1 MAPRYY
7 SSYEFG
13 TSPRKVEP
21 EYIPNKKRKNN
32 IKKNKVNTKKQEEK
46 QEVERKA
53 KDKVKN
59 KKLEKKRKAKIVFG
73 VILAFGVLLAI
84 SYRSSLIN
92 NSFAELKA
100 MKAELANLEKENQ
113 QIKVNIE
120 SSLNYNNVE
129 KEAKKLGMQKLT
141 NEQKIY
147 INLPK
152 KDYIEPASEEV
163 VMEENV
169 NVFQKIINTIMGK

>member
-1 MAPRYY
+1 MASRYN

-21 EYIPNKKRKNN
+21 EYIPNKKRK
-32 IKKNKVNTKKQEEK
+32 KKKVNTKKQEEK
-46 QEVERKA
+46 KEIQKKA
-53 KDKVKN
+53 KEKVKK
-59 KKLEKKRKAKIVFG
+59 KKLEKIRKTKIVFS
-73 VILAFGVLLAI
+73 VILMFGVLLAI
-84 SYRSSLIN
+84 SYRSSIIN
-92 NSFAELKA
+92 NTFSEVKQLK
-100 MKAELANLEKENQ
+100 KELAAIEKENQ

-141 NEQKIY
+141 NDQKIY

-163 VMEENV
+163 VMEENT
-169 NVFQKIINTIMGK
+169 NIFEKIINAILGK

>member
-21 EYIPNKKRKNN
+21 EYIPNKKNN
-32 IKKNKVNTKKQEEK
+32 KNKKRVNTKKQEEK
-46 QEVERKA
+46 KAIEKRA
-53 KDKVKN
+53 KDKVKS
-59 KKLEKKRKAKIVFG
+59 KKQERRKKVNVFFS

-84 SYRSSLIN
+84 SYRSSMIN
-92 NSFAELKA
+92 NSFAE
-100 MKAELANLEKENQ
+100 MKKMKEDLAALEKENQ

-147 INLPK
+147 QL
-152 KDYIEPASEEV
+152 
-163 VMEENV
+163 
-169 NVFQKIINTIMGK
+169 

>member
-21 EYIPNKKRKNN
+21 EYIPNKKNN
-32 IKKNKVNTKKQEEK
+32 KKKKKVNTKKQEEK
-46 QEVERKA
+46 KA
-53 KDKVKN
+53 IEKRAKEKVKSR
-59 KKLEKKRKAKIVFG
+59 KKEKIRRTKIVFC
-73 VILAFGVLLAI
+73 VILGFGVLLGI
-84 SYRSSLIN
+84 SYRSSVIN
-92 NSFAELKA
+92 NNFAEIKE
-100 MKAELANLEKENQ
+100 MKTQLAAIEKENQ
-113 QIKVNIE
+113 QIRVNIE

-141 NEQKIY
+141 NDQKIY

-152 KDYIEPASEEV
+152 EDYIEPASEEV
-163 VMEENV
+163 VIEENT
-169 NVFQKIINTIMGK
+169 NMFQKIINTILGK

>member
-1 MAPRYY
+1 MASRYN

-21 EYIPNKKRKNN
+21 EYIPNKKRK
-32 IKKNKVNTKKQEEK
+32 KKKVNTKKQEEK
-46 QEVERKA
+46 KAIKKKA
-53 KDKVKN
+53 KEKVKE
-59 KKLEKKRKAKIVFG
+59 KKLEKIRRTKIVFS
-73 VILAFGVLLAI
+73 VILMFGVLLAI
-84 SYRSSLIN
+84 SYRSSIIN
-92 NSFAELKA
+92 NTFAEVKQ
-100 MKAELANLEKENQ
+100 MKQELATIEKENQ

-120 SSLNYNNVE
+120 SSLNYTNIE

-141 NEQKIY
+141 NDQKIY

-163 VMEENV
+163 VMEENT
-169 NVFQKIINTIMGK
+169 NIFEKIINAIMGR